1 MKSGIQTK
9 YAPVEKSIA
18 ELLSIAEEMSDDVLA
33 EAQLTDRTD
42 SFPAE
47 TFKKLAENGLLKAVF
62 PMKYGGGGLGIKTAT
77 SGDLLA
83 LLKSFG
89 YGNLVVG
96 RIYEGHFNAAQLIN
110 EFGTTQQ
117 NERFAFEAIWENHI
131 FGVWNTEAGD
141 GVKIHPHGDGKY
153 RLEGA
158 KTFASGVGY
167 VNRPIVTGRTPDGG
181 WQMFVVPLDA
191 VETAVDDSWWK
202 PIGMQ
207 SSRSFR
213 VDFTGVILS
222 ADELIGAP
230 DDYYCQP
237 FFSGGAIRFA
247 AVQLGAAE
255 KLFDLTRNFLRELN
269 RTDDAF
275 QQMRLGEMAMAIESG
290 VLLMRESA
298 MIFDDYLRDKNP
310 SKIAVVLS
318 YAGMMRTAIE
328 RVCQD
333 VMLSATRSVGSR
345 GLLKPY
351 HFERI
356 IRDLTMYLRQAAP
369 DATLTGIG
377 KHVLESGERSVDL
390 WRNKDE

>member
-9 YAPVEKSIA
+9 YAPAERPIA
-18 ELLSIAEEMSDDVLA
+18 ELLSIAAKMSDEMAA
-33 EAQLTDRTD
+33 EARLTDKTD
-42 SFPAE
+42 SFPAG
-47 TFKKLAENGLLKAVF
+47 TFAALARNGLLQAVF
-62 PMKYGGGGLGIKTAT
+62 PTEFGGNGFGIE
-77 SGDLLA
+77 GDSSVELLT

-96 RIYEGHFNAAQLIN
+96 RIFEGHFNAAQLIG
-110 EFGTTQQ
+110 EFGTARQI
-117 NERFAFEAIWENHI
+117 ERFAGEAIRNNHI

-141 GVKIHPHGDGKY
+141 GVKISPHGDGKY
-153 RLEGA
+153 RLDGA

-191 VETAVDDSWWK
+191 VETKVDDSWWN

-207 SSRSFR
+207 SSRSYR

-222 ADELIGAP
+222 ADDLIGAP
-230 DDYYCQP
+230 DDYYRQP

-255 KLFDLTRNFLRELN
+255 KLFDLTRTFLRELN

-298 MIFDDYLRDKNP
+298 KIFDDYRRDKNP
-310 SKIAVVLS
+310 AKIDAVLS

-333 VMLSATRSVGSR
+333 VMLAATRSIGSR
-345 GLLKPY
+345 GLLKSY

-377 KHVLESGERSVDL
+377 KHVLQSEARSVDL
-390 WRNKDE
+390 WRKQDE